1 MYDLRRNKILERLDE
16 EALRRITAGGVL
28 NDTLAF
34 NRIWCRRGCGLVLP
48 ADRFKELYSHARCSA
63 SECCNVSTDLFIGGS
78 TNGCL
83 RRHTSY

>member
-34 NRIWCRRGCGLVLP
+34 NRIMVQARVRPSTSCRSV
-48 ADRFKELYSHARCSA
+48 
-63 SECCNVSTDLFIGGS
+63 
-78 TNGCL
+78 
-83 RRHTSY
+83 